1 MRAVLIHQGYATM
14 LDREN
19 KPTVS
24 MRWGG
29 TWDYREGAKFNFIEL
44 DWWGIVRGCWWN
56 ECCGIIG
63 EMGKQVSKEIPSHIV
78 FFFCIVDEMLDYCF
92 LFFVL
97 NLSGWVLSVIF

>member
-29 TWDYREGAKFNFIEL
+29 AWDYREGAKFNFIEL

-78 FFFCIVDEMLDYCF
+78 FFFLYCWWNVRLLFSFFCIEFYVDGFCL
-92 LFFVL
+92 
-97 NLSGWVLSVIF
+97 

>member
-29 TWDYREGAKFNFIEL
+29 TWDYREGANLILLSLIDEVL
-44 DWWGIVRGCWWN
+44 WEV
-56 ECCGIIG
+56 
-63 EMGKQVSKEIPSHIV
+63 
-78 FFFCIVDEMLDYCF
+78 VDEMS
-92 LFFVL
+92 VL
-97 NLSGWVLSVIF
+97 GFNG